1 MHYIKG
7 IENYKSEKRS
17 AVTLGKFDGFHKGH
31 MKLVNQVRQLSA
43 EKDVTSIICSF
54 DMRPLYERIHS
65 DARLLM
71 TGEERDRRLDNTVD
85 YFVDC
90 PFTKE
95 FSMMEAEDFIEKI
108 LAGVFH
114 ASYVVVGED
123 FCFGHGK
130 RGNVH
135 MLAEY
140 ASQYGYELIV
150 FEKERYAGRII
161 SSTHVKE
168 ALAEGDMEL
177 AEKLLGYP
185 YTFTGTVSHGK
196 QIGRRIGVP
205 TLNIVPDKWKM
216 MPPNGVYFNKV
227 QVDGTWYDAI
237 GNVGVKPTVTDN
249 NQVVIEC
256 YLFDYADDAYGKN
269 IVVELYKFRRPE
281 TKFDSIEEM
290 KQTIEKDIE
299 AGREYFKNK
308 YLQ

>member
-7 IENYKSEKRS
+7 IETYKSKKRS

-54 DMRPLYERIHS
+54 DMRPLYERIRS

-71 TGEERDRRLDNTVD
+71 TEEERERRLKDSAD

-95 FSMMEAEDFIEKI
+95 FSMMEAEDFIEQI
-108 LAGVFH
+108 LVGVFH
-114 ASYVVVGED
+114 AAYVVVGED

-130 RGNVH
+130 RGNIH

-140 ASQYGYELIV
+140 AEQYDYELIV
-150 FEKERYAGRII
+150 FEKERYEGRII

-168 ALAEGDMEL
+168 ALTEGDMEL
-177 AEKLLGYP
+177 AAKLLGYP
-185 YTFTGTVSHGK
+185 YTFIGTVSHGK

-216 MPPNGVYFNKV
+216 IPPNGVYFNRV
-227 QVDGTWYDAI
+227 QIDGTWYNAI
-237 GNVGVKPTVTDN
+237 GNVGVKPTVTN
-249 NQVVIEC
+249 SNQIGIEC
-256 YLFDYADDAYGKN
+256 YLFDYEGDAYGKD

-281 TKFDSIEEM
+281 AKFDSIEEM
-290 KQTIEKDIE
+290 KKAIEKDIE
-299 AGREYFKNK
+299 AGREYFKNN

>member
-31 MKLVNQVRQLSA
+31 MKLV
-43 EKDVTSIICSF
+43 EKVQELAKETDVDSIICSF
-54 DMRPLYERIHS
+54 DMRPLYCRINS
-65 DARLLM
+65 NTKLLM
-71 TGEERDRRLDNTVD
+71 ADGERQRKLADGVD

-108 LAGVFH
+108 LVGIFH
-114 ASYVVVGED
+114 AAYVVVGED

-130 RGNVH
+130 RGNIH
-135 MLAEY
+135 MLDKY
-140 ASQYGYELIV
+140 ARQYGYELIV
-150 FEKERYAGRII
+150 FEKERYEGKII

-168 ALAEGDMEL
+168 ALLEGDMEL
-177 AEKLLGYP
+177 ARNLLGYP
-185 YTFTGTVSHGK
+185 YTFIGVVSHGK

-205 TLNIVPDKWKM
+205 TLNIVPDEWKM
-216 MPPNGVYFNKV
+216 IPPNGVYFSRV
-227 QVDGTWYDAI
+227 QIDGVWYNGIA
-237 GNVGVKPTVTDN
+237 NVGVKPTVTDK
-249 NQVVIEC
+249 NQVLIESF
-256 YLFDYADDAYGKN
+256 LFDYAGDAYEKE
-269 IVVELYKFRRPE
+269 IVVELYEFRRPE
-281 TKFDSIEEM
+281 RKFQNIEEM
-290 KQTIEKDIE
+290 KAAIEKDIE